1 MRVLLV
7 NQAAHPD
14 LVATAQV
21 SWDLARA
28 LHAAGHEVTLL
39 ASRSRYGEPGAAFP
53 AEEVRE
59 GIRIVRVA
67 AGRFGHGN
75 VGARSLD
82 SVRFLAAAMRA
93 ALRLP
98 RPDVCVCLT
107 TPPFIAL
114 VGRLLRLVRG
124 TPYVVWAMDLYP
136 DVPVALGVL
145 QRDHWGTALLHRVDR
160 ALLRGAARVVVLGR
174 CMLARVVT
182 KGVPRGTV
190 RHIPIWAH
198 QAPTQSASAAEYRD
212 AWDAGNRFV
221 VMYAGNFGLVHDLDT
236 VADAVLRLAHRADIL
251 FAFVGGGPR
260 KAPLLAQLREAGV
273 SNVVEAGYQPP
284 ERLAALLG
292 AADLHLATMLP
303 GFEGLL
309 VPSKV
314 PGALDA
320 GRPVAYVG
328 GAHGEAA
335 RLVSEHGAG
344 VVVATGDGA
353 ALADAIARYA
363 DDRPAARRAGAA
375 GAAAVAGAWSA
386 RAALQAWVSL
396 AEEVAAAVTAPVT
409 AAVPANAPDAVSGA
423 VSSAVDAPEAAS
435 R

>member
-1 MRVLLV
+1 
-7 NQAAHPD
+7 
-14 LVATAQV
+14 
-21 SWDLARA
+21 
-28 LHAAGHEVTLL
+28 EVTLL

-67 AGRFGHGN
+67 AGRFGNGS
-75 VGARSLD
+75 VGVRSLD
-82 SVRFLAAAMRA
+82 SVRFLMAACRA

-98 RPDVCVCLT
+98 RPDLCLCLT
-107 TPPFIAL
+107 TPPFVAL

-145 QRDHWGTALLHRVDR
+145 RRDHWGTALLHRLDR

-174 CMLARVVT
+174 CMQARVVA
-182 KGVPRGTV
+182 KGVPQAAV

-198 QAPTQSASAAEYRD
+198 QAPPSAEGTSAEHYRD
-212 AWDAGNRFV
+212 AWGAGERFV

-236 VADAVLRLAHRADIL
+236 VADAVQRLVGRPDIL

-260 KAPLLAQLREAGV
+260 KAPLLAQLRGAGV
-273 SNVVEAGYQPP
+273 TNWIEAGYQPP
-284 ERLAALLG
+284 ERLDALLR

-335 RLVSEHGAG
+335 RLVREHDAG

-353 ALADAIARYA
+353 GLAAAIARYA
-363 DDRPAARRAGAA
+363 DDRAAARRAGAA
-375 GAAAVAGAWSA
+375 GAAAVSGVWSA
-386 RAALQAWVSL
+386 PAALQAWVAL
-396 AEEVAAAVTAPVT
+396 AESVAAGAPAT
-409 AAVPANAPDAVSGA
+409 VPDELAMPA
-423 VSSAVDAPEAAS
+423 AAS

>member
-1 MRVLLV
+1 MHVLLV

-14 LVATAQV
+14 MVATAQV

-28 LHAAGHEVTLL
+28 LRAAGHEVTLL
-39 ASRSRYGEPGAAFP
+39 ASRSRYGEPWSAFP

-67 AGRFGHGN
+67 AGRFGHRS
-75 VGARSLD
+75 VGVRSLD
-82 SVRFLAAAMRA
+82 SLRFLAAAMRA

-98 RPDVCVCLT
+98 RPDLCVCLT

-114 VGRLLRLVRG
+114 VGRLLQLVRG

-136 DVPVALGVL
+136 DVPVALGML
-145 QRDHWGTALLHRVDR
+145 RRDHWGTALLYRIDR

-174 CMLARVVT
+174 CMQARVVA
-182 KGVPRGTV
+182 KGVRRVTV

-198 QAPTQSASAAEYRD
+198 QAPVPRSADADYRD
-212 AWDAGNRFV
+212 AWGAGSRFV
-221 VMYAGNFGLVHDLDT
+221 VMYAGNYGLVHDLDT
-236 VADAVLRLAHRADIL
+236 VADAVRRLAHRADLL

-273 SNVVEAGYQPP
+273 ANFVEAGYQPP
-284 ERLAALLG
+284 ERLDALLR

-328 GAHGEAA
+328 GAMGEAA

-353 ALADAIARYA
+353 ALADAIVRYA
-363 DDRPAARRAGAA
+363 DDRAAARRAGAA
-375 GAAAVAGAWSA
+375 GAAAVAGSWSA
-386 RAALQAWVSL
+386 PSALQTWVEL
-396 AEEVAAAVTAPVT
+396 VEEVVTGAPAT
-409 AAVPANAPDAVSGA
+409 VPATVPDTVEAPA
-423 VSSAVDAPEAAS
+423 AAS